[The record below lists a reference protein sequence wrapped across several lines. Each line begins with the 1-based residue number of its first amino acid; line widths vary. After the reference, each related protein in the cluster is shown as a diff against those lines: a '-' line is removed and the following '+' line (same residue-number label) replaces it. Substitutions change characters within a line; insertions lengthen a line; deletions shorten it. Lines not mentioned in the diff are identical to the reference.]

1 MSKNWEELITSDAF
15 KQLQEVSR
23 DILKIQGSDGNWNY
37 DPYMHGMFNGMEFF
51 VSMLECRPPEFRE
64 APEVWLEDRHNDFKH
79 KETTNSINY

>member
-51 VSMLECRPPEFRE
+51 VSMLECRPPEFR
-64 APEVWLEDRHNDFKH
+64 
-79 KETTNSINY
+79 